1 MNNDLE
7 HDTEDMLLAELAIK
21 LYLEGLSRE
30 LILKKLAE
38 KNRDPKKCERIFKAL
53 QKSIRVNR
61 QIDAD
66 YARYRTKRS
75 DKERVVSKG
84 GQVQTDARK
93 VESKRERDMDD
104 DYDYCPPLY

>member
-38 KNRDPKKCERIFKAL
+38 KARDPKKCERIFKAL

-66 YARYRTKRS
+66 YARYRAKSS
-75 DKERVVSKG
+75 DKERAVNKNS
-84 GQVQTDARK
+84 QVQAKSEKRAR
-93 VESKRERDMDD
+93 DIDD
-104 DYDYCPPLY
+104 DYEYCPPLY